1 MIRSLF
7 IFLLVSMISVSAAAQ
22 SLEGAWEGTY
32 SDEDYN
38 YLNIR
43 NEFSI
48 QLYFQLK
55 SDDTYSIY
63 STSYFYKGKPNE
75 TKIICLLNY
84 QLVGN
89 DSIYLE
95 EVKVIQA
102 GDVESSCFQRMKLKI
117 DYKKKRM
124 FLTGTWDS
132 PSGLC
137 SKGMIRFQK
146 KK

>member
-1 MIRSLF
+1 MIRFLF
-7 IFLLVSMISVSAAAQ
+7 IFLLMAMISVSAAAQ

-48 QLYFQLK
+48 QLFFQLNG
-55 SDDTYSIY
+55 DGAYSIY
-63 STSYFYKGKPNE
+63 STSYFYKGKQNE
-75 TKIICLLNY
+75 AKIICLLNY
-84 QLVGN
+84 QMVGT

-117 DYKKKRM
+117 DHKKKRM

-132 PSGLC
+132 PGDLC
-137 SKGMIRFQK
+137 SKGVIRFQK